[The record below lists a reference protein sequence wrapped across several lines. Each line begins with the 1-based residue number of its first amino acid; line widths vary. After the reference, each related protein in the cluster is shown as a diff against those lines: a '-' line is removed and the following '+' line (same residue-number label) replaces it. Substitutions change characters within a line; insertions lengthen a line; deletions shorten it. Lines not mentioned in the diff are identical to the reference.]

1 MATTQEFELI
11 FGIESDGATHKTVI
25 MRRVIT
31 QDLIDVNNDARVRD
45 LRKQGYK
52 ISVAT
57 MRYAEDR
64 ALHGSDAGRVA
75 AASGQSQEGYVDPV
89 AMNAMEGVMAEMQT
103 PLLARVILRIGDIE
117 NVDQK
122 VIKGMSP
129 VDIER
134 CMDWYGWMNT
144 SPKKRELNPEEQEA
158 KDDDIKNVIQQDPPE
173 TSPS

>member
-11 FGIESDGATHKTVI
+11 FGVEKDGATHMTVI
-25 MRRVIT
+25 MRRVLV
-31 QDLIDVNNDARVRD
+31 QDLIDVNNDAQVRE
-45 LRKQGYK
+45 LRKQGHK

-64 ALHGSDAGRVA
+64 VLHGREAGRVA
-75 AASGQSQEGYVDPV
+75 AASGQPTDGYVDPV
-89 AMNAMEGVMAEMQT
+89 AMSAMEGVMAQMQT

-122 VIKGMSP
+122 VIKQMSP
-129 VDIER
+129 ADIER

-144 SPKKRELNPEEQEA
+144 PPKKRDLNPDEQEP
-158 KDDDIKNVIQQDPPE
+158 KDDEGQTVPKQDPPK

>member
-11 FGIESDGATHKTVI
+11 FGIESDGATHKTVL
-25 MRRVIT
+25 MRRVT
-31 QDLIDVNNDARVRD
+31 AQDLIDVNNDARVRD
-45 LRKQGYK
+45 LRKQGHK

-64 ALHGSDAGRVA
+64 ALHGADASRVA

-89 AMNAMEGVMAEMQT
+89 AMNAMEGVMAEMHT
-103 PLLARVILRIGDIE
+103 PLLARVILRLGDIE
-117 NVDQK
+117 NVDQR
-122 VIKGMSP
+122 VIKQMSP
-129 VDIER
+129 ADIEL

-144 SPKKRELNPEEQEA
+144 PPKKREKNPDEQEA
-158 KDDDIKNVIQQDPPE
+158 ALDEKQGVNKQDPPG

>member
-11 FGIESDGATHKTVI
+11 FGVEKDGATHKTVI
-25 MRRVIT
+25 MRRVT
-31 QDLIDVNNDARVRD
+31 AQDLIDVNNDARVRD
-45 LRKQGYK
+45 LRKQGFK

-103 PLLARVILRIGDIE
+103 PLLARVILRLGDIE

-122 VIKGMSP
+122 VIKAMSP
-129 VDIER
+129 ADIER
-134 CMDWYGWMNT
+134 CIDWYGWMNT
-144 SPKKRELNPEEQEA
+144 PPKKREKNPDEQEA
-158 KDDDIKNVIQQDPPE
+158 AEDEKQKVSREDPSG